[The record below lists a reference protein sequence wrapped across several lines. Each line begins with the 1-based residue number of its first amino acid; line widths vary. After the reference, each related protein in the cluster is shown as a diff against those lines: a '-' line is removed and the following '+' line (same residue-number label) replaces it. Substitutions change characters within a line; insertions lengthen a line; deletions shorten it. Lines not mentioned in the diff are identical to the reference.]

1 MKIQLLAML
10 ISLAP
15 AEPVPVVATNT
26 DMLRAWDAYVEGA
39 RSRMDE
45 RLTSGKPFL
54 WVQESEPRMR
64 LLRDGGIPVETSRA
78 NEPVALTGGL
88 IHDWIGAVY
97 VPGATAS
104 QILARLDE
112 YEAYTSFYK
121 PAVVDARLLS
131 RDGDTRRFSLRYAKK
146 VSVVNSVIDADYET
160 SYFHSGSNRWWS
172 ICRSTRIQEVEHQ
185 GKPDERL
192 QPVGAGAGY
201 LWRYYSITRVMEV
214 DHGVVLEMETIA
226 LSRDV
231 PAAVAWFVNPIVNR
245 FSRSALRTTLSQTRE
260 AVLHDDRAH
269 AAGLFA
275 SER

>member
-78 NEPVALTGGL
+78 NEPAALTGGL

-146 VSVVNSVIDADYET
+146 VSVVNSVIDADYE
-160 SYFHSGSNRWWS
+160 SRYFHAGSNRWWS
-172 ICRSTRIQEVEHQ
+172 ISRSTRIQEVEHH
-185 GKPDERL
+185 GKAAERL
-192 QPVGAGAGY
+192 QPIGAGAGY
-201 LWRYYSITRVMEV
+201 LWRYYSITRVTEM
-214 DHGVVLEMETIA
+214 DHGVVIEMETIA

-260 AVLHDDRAH
+260 AVLQ
-269 AAGLFA
+269 
-275 SER
+275 